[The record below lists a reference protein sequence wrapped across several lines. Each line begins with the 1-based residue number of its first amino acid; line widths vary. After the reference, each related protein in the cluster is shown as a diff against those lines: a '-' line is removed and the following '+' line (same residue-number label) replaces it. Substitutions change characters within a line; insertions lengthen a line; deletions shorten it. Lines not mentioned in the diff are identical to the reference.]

1 MLETLDRCN
10 LSPVRISSLSLKH
23 FRSYDSLEL
32 EFGDL
37 GRQFFCGDNGSGK
50 TNIVEAVSLL
60 SHGRSCLKADL
71 SDTVRFGETFFKIRA
86 NVMGD
91 DLESRSVE
99 CVFQISPRRAS
110 AYFVQ
115 DVRRPL
121 LAFIGVVPTIIFL
134 PQDLDLFTGP
144 PSGRRNF
151 IDSLLSQL
159 KSDYATLRLEYERV
173 LKQRNA
179 LLKRIAQGESNE
191 NELGLWDTELAAA
204 GALIISRRNEAIA
217 TIGNF
222 LPDELTRLAEMRKKI
237 VVISAGTTTG
247 DDPKNALL
255 VSLLKYRSRDIILQT
270 TTTGPHRDDWRIED
284 DGKDI
289 AVVASRGQQRTI
301 LLALLFVNAA
311 MFRTIRRERPIILL
325 DDILS
330 ELDKHHQKAL
340 LQHLHDH
347 QVIITATH
355 PVAQTEDLNVW
366 NVREG
371 TVTPLK
377 AAQRVCPE

>member
-1 MLETLDRCN
+1 M
-10 LSPVRISSLSLKH
+10 RISSLSLKH